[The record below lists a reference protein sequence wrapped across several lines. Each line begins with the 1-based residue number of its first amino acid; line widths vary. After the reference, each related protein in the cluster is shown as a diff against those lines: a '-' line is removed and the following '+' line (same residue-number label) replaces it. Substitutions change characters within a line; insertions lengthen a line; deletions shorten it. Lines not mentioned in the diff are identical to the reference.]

1 MTQMDQPNAIIHS
14 LQNLPGWDRFLT
26 VWGGVSAT
34 LSFTHLSNAVGVVL
48 SLCTI
53 AMILPRAML
62 NWTEWKEKRDA
73 EKLEREKAQ
82 MYDNEEID

>member
-1 MTQMDQPNAIIHS
+1 MNQLDQPNAILHNI
-14 LQNLPGWDRFLT
+14 QNLPGWDRFLT

-62 NWTEWKEKRDA
+62 NWAEWKEKREA
-73 EKLEREKAQ
+73 EKQEREKAD
-82 MYDNEEID
+82 MYDNEDID

>member
-1 MTQMDQPNAIIHS
+1 MNQLDQPNAILHNI
-14 LQNLPGWDRFLT
+14 QNLPGWDRFLT

-34 LSFTHLSNAVGVVL
+34 LSFTHLSNVVGVVL

-62 NWTEWKEKRDA
+62 NWTEWKEKREA
-73 EKLEREKAQ
+73 EKQEREKAK
-82 MYDNEEID
+82 MYDNEDFD

>member
-1 MTQMDQPNAIIHS
+1 MNQLDQPNAILHNI
-14 LQNLPGWDRFLT
+14 QNLPGWDRFLT

-34 LSFTHLSNAVGVVL
+34 LSFTHLSNVVGVVL

-62 NWTEWKEKRDA
+62 NWAEWKEKREA
-73 EKLEREKAQ
+73 EKQEREKAD
-82 MYDNEEID
+82 MYDNEDID

>member
-1 MTQMDQPNAIIHS
+1 MNQLDQPNAIIHS
-14 LQNLPGWDRFLT
+14 IQNLPGWDRFLT

-34 LSFTHLSNAVGVVL
+34 LSFTHLSNVVGVVL

-62 NWTEWKEKRDA
+62 NWAEWKEKREA
-73 EKLEREKAQ
+73 EKQEREKAK
-82 MYDNEEID
+82 MYDNEDVD